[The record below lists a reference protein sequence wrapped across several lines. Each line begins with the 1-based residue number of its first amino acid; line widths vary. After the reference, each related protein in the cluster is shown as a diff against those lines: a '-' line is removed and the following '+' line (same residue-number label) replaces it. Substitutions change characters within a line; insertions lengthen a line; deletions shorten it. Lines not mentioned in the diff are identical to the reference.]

1 MSFGLTPQRSDLS
14 LVNLRSS
21 STVTTSRSVCDV
33 LDAGT
38 VVAGSINGVTEVMP
52 DVILA
57 EGDLVVGSAAGQP
70 SRLPVGPADTVL
82 VGNGVTVVWGA
93 VPTPITTEGD
103 LIVGN
108 VTGEPVRLALGANG
122 NVLQSNGT
130 TAVWDTVPTPIT
142 TQGDLIVG
150 NVSGAAVRLALGADG
165 TVLTSNGTAASW
177 VAPAAKTG
185 LVVQF
190 TNIVRQSFQTRLGSS
205 SYTGEG
211 GNYTV
216 TTLIANPDYV
226 VPVAG
231 DPWSFWRVLQAGNY
245 VVEFS
250 AAVTLNNVN
259 NLEVIFV
266 TSTGADNPFL
276 VGVPTS
282 IGMLG
287 AAVTAL
293 YTGPLAARYF
303 FTFAANANIGVR
315 IDGDV
320 GTDVWPTG
328 AWFNVTPLF

>member
-1 MSFGLTPQRSDLS
+1 MKAAMSFGLTPQRSDLS

-108 VTGEPVRLALGANG
+108 VTGEPVRLALGA
-122 NVLQSNGT
+122 
-130 TAVWDTVPTPIT
+130 
-142 TQGDLIVG
+142 
-150 NVSGAAVRLALGADG
+150 DG
-165 TVLTSNGTAASW
+165 TVLTSNGTTASW

-190 TNIVRQSFQTRLGSS
+190 TNVVRQSFQTRLGSS

-216 TTLIANPDYV
+216 TTLIANADYV
-226 VPVAG
+226 VPVTG
-231 DPWSFWRVLQAGNY
+231 DPWSFWRVLQGGNY

-328 AWFNVTPLF
+328 AWVSVTPLF